1 MFYDFTDWVNWH
13 DIVPNPFASF
23 FDWKK
28 IDNPEL
34 YYTEEFSTVLNPKND
49 FYFCQA
55 EIQGVEPQDFAKIV
69 LTVAH
74 FVERAATNYP
84 SNEEHRKRVKAE
96 KSDRELR
103 HFRPVPFG
111 EIFAVLGSNADDFEC
126 QFLLQG
132 TTPNVNGGYL
142 TFDGSF
148 VLPVSDFQAHS
159 RFLILAL
166 SLLLEVGVLNI
177 QIKTYPTTVLTD
189 ERDDEVPYDRRVRW
203 FQELVYRCD
212 EDFAGNTYCFTPQA
226 LYSNL
231 AWKVLVRDL
240 KFAIDCIGRQKSD
253 CSSFNR
259 TQVIECIEE
268 QFDYEGQPYWCP
280 AVHRDFPIL

>member
-1 MFYDFTDWVNWH
+1 MPKRTKDLEDFGEGKRPELPNRFQKFVGNTFYDIADWVNWR
-13 DIVPNPFASF
+13 DIIPNPFASF
-23 FDWKK
+23 FEWKK
-28 IDNPEL
+28 IHNPVL
-34 YYTEEFSTVLNPKND
+34 YYTEEFSSVLNPKND
-49 FYFCQA
+49 FHFRQA

-84 SNEEHRKRVKAE
+84 SNEEHRKRVRTE
-96 KSDRELR
+96 KPDLEQR

-111 EIFAVLGSNADDFEC
+111 EILRVLGSNTTDSEC
-126 QFLLQG
+126 QPIFQG
-132 TTPNVNGGYL
+132 TTRNVN
-142 TFDGSF
+142 
-148 VLPVSDFQAHS
+148 
-159 RFLILAL
+159 
-166 SLLLEVGVLNI
+166 VGVLHI

-189 ERDDEVPYDRRVRW
+189 ERDDEIPYDRRVRW

-212 EDFAGNTYCFTPQA
+212 EDFASSTYCFTPQA

-231 AWKVLVRDL
+231 VWKVLVRDL
-240 KFAIDCIGRQKSD
+240 KFAIDCIGRQISD

-259 TQVIECIEE
+259 SQVIECIEE